1 MLTEFEDKLANLK
14 NFRHRNGLCFKCGNK
29 WSKDHK
35 CPHQVPLHVIEEL
48 LDALEAKGLDDSE
61 LDSESME
68 ETVMV
73 VGHSSLPDP
82 AKRRTMKLCGKIG
95 KKEVLILV
103 DSGSVASFISTQLA
117 DQLQVQTIPC
127 QQTSFVAADGS
138 PMICNKQI
146 QKLQWNVQG
155 HSFSTIVGILPLKC
169 FDMIL
174 GEDWL
179 EECSPMWVHWS
190 KKVLRFTYHGKRIE
204 LFGVRQQIDHCTPI
218 SSCCLQGLLQRDAVQ
233 HCLQFKVEVPQA

>member
-1 MLTEFEDKLANLK
+1 
-14 NFRHRNGLCFKCGNK
+14 
-29 WSKDHK
+29 
-35 CPHQVPLHVIEEL
+35 
-48 LDALEAKGLDDSE
+48 
-61 LDSESME
+61 ME

-233 HCLQFKVEVPQA
+233 HCLQFKVEVPQAQLPDAVQEVHTVSLSNNETMMMCLVRFRICYTTILIFSKNPLLCYLKDLLITISSYC

>member
-1 MLTEFEDKLANLK
+1 VDTASALTLLQEAELGKSKSRPQVKDSFRSSFKNFGDKVKVGDADKPKQQTMLTEFEDKLANLK
-14 NFRHRNGLCFKCGNK
+14 NFRRRNGLCFKCGNK

-61 LDSESME
+61 LDSKSIE
-68 ETVMV
+68 ETVMA

-82 AKRRTMKLCGKIG
+82 TKRRTMKLCGKIG

-146 QKLQWNVQG
+146 
-155 HSFSTIVGILPLKC
+155 
-169 FDMIL
+169 
-174 GEDWL
+174 
-179 EECSPMWVHWS
+179 
-190 KKVLRFTYHGKRIE
+190 
-204 LFGVRQQIDHCTPI
+204 
-218 SSCCLQGLLQRDAVQ
+218 
-233 HCLQFKVEVPQA
+233 